1 MRLLIVILLAM
12 LINSCWYSNG
22 CIYTPQMV
30 HCYNYNYFDYPDIT
44 KYQKPDSLG
53 NTNKEQR
60 WQDAISCGAKY
71 TEDGWVH
78 KTVPRLDDFD
88 EENVNGI
95 RKFALCMKDKG
106 YYFANPTECWKK
118 NICHL

>member
-1 MRLLIVILLAM
+1 MRLLIIILLSTLTSA
-12 LINSCWYSNG
+12 CWFSND
-22 CIYTPQMV
+22 CFYTLVTTNCTWKYPL
-30 HCYNYNYFDYPDIT
+30 YPDIT
-44 KYQKPDSLG
+44 RYQKPDSLG

-71 TEDGWVH
+71 TEDGWID
-78 KTVPRLDDFD
+78 KTLPRVDDFSGK
-88 EENVNGI
+88 NVNGI

-106 YYFANPTECWKK
+106 YYIANPTECWKK